1 VVIETHILNKEQ
13 PISKMKQLL
22 PLLMLPLTTARKQQ
36 LPILSIPD
44 LPDFS
49 SLVDL
54 SLYKPPGLQRSY
66 DPTNPND
73 SCYTPLYE
81 SDSNEDGT
89 IDHEEYVTFIN
100 TLDSRLGKEEFV
112 DLAFV
117 LKVNFV
123 YLSCLCDDGENNCC
137 KGEFLMKR
145 N

>member
-1 VVIETHILNKEQ
+1 
-13 PISKMKQLL
+13 MKQLL
-22 PLLMLPLTTARKQQ
+22 PLLVLPLTSARKQQ
-36 LPILSIPD
+36 LPISIPD

-49 SLVDL
+49 SLINY
-54 SLYKPPGLQRSY
+54 SLYKPPGLKRSY
-66 DPTNPND
+66 DATNPND

-100 TLDSRLGKEEFV
+100 TLDSRLGKEEFM

-123 YLSCLCDDGENNCC
+123 YLSCLCDDGGNSCC
-137 KGEFLMKR
+137 KGEFLQVETR
-145 N
+145 VSSCFIHS